1 VEISSS
7 FVGSR
12 LKDYTAEVTW
22 RNTMN
27 YAASIGDN
35 NPCYFDDERERGVIA
50 PPAFSV
56 ALTWPISERIWDYIE
71 APDFPKEIIA
81 TQVHYTEHLMF
92 HRPVRPG
99 DRLRI
104 TGRIAAILPHT
115 AGTHV
120 VIRFD
125 AIALNGAPVFT
136 EHIGA
141 IMRGVKCTD
150 EGRGG
155 DDLPKIPRTSGDSPP
170 LWESVIPIDALEPFI
185 YDGCTNIF
193 FPIHTS
199 VKFAH
204 EVGLPGIIL
213 QGTATLAYALRE
225 IINKEAGGDPFEL
238 KSAYCRFTGMV
249 LPGTIIRVRLIRNDC
264 NNGGS
269 DLFFTVM
276 NAEEK
281 KAISGGYVR
290 LEK

>member
-1 VEISSS
+1 MEISSS

-125 AIALNGAPVFT
+125 AIALNDAPVFT

-249 LPGTIIRVRLIRNDC
+249 LPGTIIRVRLIRNDS

-276 NAEEK
+276 NAEKK

>member
-1 VEISSS
+1 MEISSS

-12 LKDYTAEVTW
+12 LKDYAAEVTW

-104 TGRIAAILPHT
+104 TGRIAAILPHK

-125 AIALNGAPVFT
+125 AIALNDAPVFT

-249 LPGTIIRVRLIRNDC
+249 LPGTIIRVRLIRNDS

-276 NAEEK
+276 NAEKK

>member
-1 VEISSS
+1 MEISSS

>member
-1 VEISSS
+1 MEISSS

-12 LKDYTAEVTW
+12 LKDYDTEVTW

-35 NPCYFDDERERGVIA
+35 NPHYFDDEREHGVIA

-99 DRLRI
+99 DRLKIR
-104 TGRIAAILPHT
+104 GRIAAILPHK

-125 AIALNGAPVFT
+125 AIALNDAPVFT

-193 FPIHTS
+193 FLSIPPS
-199 VKFAH
+199 N
-204 EVGLPGIIL
+204 LPM
-213 QGTATLAYALRE
+213 
-225 IINKEAGGDPFEL
+225 K
-238 KSAYCRFTGMV
+238 
-249 LPGTIIRVRLIRNDC
+249 
-264 NNGGS
+264 
-269 DLFFTVM
+269 
-276 NAEEK
+276 
-281 KAISGGYVR
+281 
-290 LEK
+290 